1 MKLKINT
8 KIIQPIPESVI
19 HYLKN
24 LGKFEC
30 DGDTLNKFFLYK
42 K

>member
-19 HYLKN
+19 PFLKN
-24 LGKFEC
+24 LEKFEC
-30 DGDTLNKFFLYK
+30 GGDTLNKFFL
-42 K
+42 